1 MGKYLRKRLLQVIP
15 VLLIVTLV
23 VFLMVNLSGDPTSM
37 MLPQDATQ
45 EARDNLREA
54 LGLNE
59 PMYVRYGIFIKGL
72 LHGDFGT
79 SHKYNAAAL
88 PIVLER
94 IPASLE
100 LCAVSLLLSIVIAVP
115 LGIWA
120 AQTHGTPFDL
130 IVNGFAVLGQAMPSF
145 WVGIMLIMIFAV
157 HFQLLPPSGRGTLAQ
172 LVMPSLTLAIGT
184 AAQIIPLVRSSM
196 LEIVHEDYIRTAR
209 SKGLAE
215 RVIIY
220 RHAFKNALIPVIT
233 MIALQIPGLFGGAL
247 ITETIFAWP
256 GLGQLMVTGVT
267 NHDMAIVQASILVI
281 TFITIIVNLLADVL
295 YCLIDPRIR
304 MG

>member
-1 MGKYLRKRLLQVIP
+1 MGKYMRKRLLQVIP

-23 VFLMVNLSGDPTSM
+23 VFGMVHLSGDPTSM

-59 PMYVRYGIFIKGL
+59 PLHVQYWIFIKGL

-100 LCAVSLLLSIVIAVP
+100 LCAVSIVLSVLIAIP
-115 LGIWA
+115 LGVWA
-120 AQTHGTPFDL
+120 ARVHGTPLDS
-130 IVNGFAVLGQAMPSF
+130 IVNAFAVLGQAMPSF
-145 WVGIMLIMIFAV
+145 WVGIMLILILGVKLAV
-157 HFQLLPPSGRGTLAQ
+157 LPISGRGSAAQ
-172 LVMPSLTLAIGT
+172 LIMPSLTLAIGT
-184 AAQIIPLVRSSM
+184 SAQIIPLVRSSM

-209 SKGLAE
+209 SKGLSE
-215 RVIIY
+215 QIVIY
-220 RHAFKNALIPVIT
+220 KHAFKNALIPVIT
-233 MIALQIPGLFGGAL
+233 MVALQIPGLFGGAL

-267 NHDMAIVQASILVI
+267 NHDMAIVQACILMI
-281 TFITIIVNLLADVL
+281 TFITIIVNLCADLL

-304 MG
+304 M